1 MPEYGVKFQFFAV
14 ISIDLLLVYGTKY
27 YLHLYLDNRA
37 YKIVNQKMIDYLHEL
52 FFFGGTGGGGE
63 KMKIFWVL

>member
-14 ISIDLLLVYGTKY
+14 ISIDLLLVYGNKY

-37 YKIVNQKMIDYLHEL
+37 YKIVNKKMIDYLHEL
-52 FFFGGTGGGGE
+52 FFF
-63 KMKIFWVL
+63 